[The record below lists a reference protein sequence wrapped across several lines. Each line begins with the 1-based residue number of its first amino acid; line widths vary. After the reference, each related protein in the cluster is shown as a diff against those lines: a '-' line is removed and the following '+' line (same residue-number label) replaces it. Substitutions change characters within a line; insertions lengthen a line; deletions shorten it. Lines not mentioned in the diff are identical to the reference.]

1 LTNIFLHH
9 IEISERIVPNSHIIF
24 AIMIIERIDDKS
36 RFLAIVKDLGRK
48 NSKTLGFFPEG
59 AFEEHAAKGCVI
71 VARSGKGEFY
81 GYLLYRI
88 VHRGGV
94 WPVGVIVHLCVDEP
108 HRKMGIA
115 KALVNKLRSITINN
129 FLRLEVNCRQDYDA
143 TNFWP
148 KSGFIYKGETLG
160 RSGHPI
166 LRWEMELRQL
176 PLMALMEQNR
186 AQKTRAVIDM
196 NILYRLQDP
205 LPEVFDRDKILSEEA
220 KALQED
226 WINEDVELLITPEA
240 FNEIRRNDNRTERL
254 CRRKF
259 ADQFGTI
266 TANFDDV
273 CSLEQRLSN
282 YFSIKSNESDRSDI
296 RQLAY
301 SIKGDASFFI
311 TQDTGLLKKS
321 EELHKEFGIR
331 ILSPGRFIGRLDEI
345 IREVEYLPRRL
356 GGACALTIGRAPSS
370 LISRLFPIYQ
380 CGNPEERKSQFES
393 KIRNFVAQL
402 SRYRVE
408 LCQIEKKPL
417 AFIVYDLG
425 DSSELGIP
433 MIRASR
439 SKLSGTVL
447 RHLLRRA
454 VQLSLKDNRPFV
466 RVTDIHAQGGFEQA
480 LEESGFTKVQ
490 DQWFKISLPV
500 ADNIE
505 GLVIRLSSLGES
517 FPATMPLVDNLV
529 VELLKATEEQDSLR
543 LSDLERRLWPVR
555 ILDANIPNFIVSIMP
570 FWAQHLFDEGIARQT
585 LYGGRDDL
593 LLRNE
598 NVYYRS
604 ARSGGGILSP
614 ARVLWYV
621 KQDKNNPMTSM
632 QVRAC
637 SLLDEVIISRAKDLY
652 SRFER
657 LGIYAWKDVLRT
669 AGQNANNK
677 IMALRFSNTVIL
689 PQPINL
695 QTLRNIMEEEGDKKP
710 LLQSPQRI
718 NNRTFARIYQTALLC
733 DGSRL

>member
-1 LTNIFLHH
+1 
-9 IEISERIVPNSHIIF
+9 
-24 AIMIIERIDDKS
+24 MIIEYIDEKS
-36 RFLAIVKDLGRK
+36 RFLPIVKDLGRK

-71 VARSGKGEFY
+71 VARARSGKGEFY
-81 GYLLYRI
+81 GYLLYRV

-94 WPVGVIVHLCVDEP
+94 WPVGVIVHLCIDEP
-108 HRKMGIA
+108 YRKMGIA

-129 FLRLEVNCRQDYDA
+129 FLRLEVNCRRDYDA
-143 TNFWP
+143 TDFWP
-148 KSGFIYKGETLG
+148 KSGFIYKGETIG

-176 PLMALMEQNR
+176 PLMALMEQSA

-205 LPEVFDRDKILSEEA
+205 LPDVEVFDRDRILSEEA

-226 WINEDVELLITPEA
+226 WIAEDVTLLITPEA
-240 FNEIRRNDNRTERL
+240 FNEIQRNDNYTERMR
-254 CRRKF
+254 RRKF
-259 ADQFGTI
+259 VDQYGI
-266 TANFDDV
+266 ISANFDDV
-273 CSLEQRLSN
+273 RSLEQRLSLF
-282 YFSIKSNESDRSDI
+282 FSIKSNESDRSDI

-301 SIKGDASFFI
+301 SIKGDALFFI
-311 TQDTGLLKKS
+311 TQDRGLLKKS
-321 EELHKEFGIR
+321 EEFHKEFGIR

-345 IREVEYLPRRL
+345 IREGEYLPRRL
-356 GGACALTIGRAPSS
+356 GGACALTIRRAPSS

-393 KIRNFVAQL
+393 RIRNFIAQL
-402 SRYRVE
+402 IRYTVE
-408 LCQIEKKPL
+408 LCQIGSKPL
-417 AFIVYDLG
+417 AFIVYDRS
-425 DSSELGIP
+425 DSSALGIP
-433 MIRASR
+433 MVRVSR
-439 SKLSGTVL
+439 STISGTVL

-454 VQLSLKDNRPFV
+454 VQISVEENRHFV

-480 LEESGFTKVQ
+480 LGECGFTKIQ
-490 DQWFKISLPV
+490 NQWFKISLPV

-505 GLVIRLSSLGES
+505 GIAIRLSSLGKR
-517 FPATMPLVDNLV
+517 FPATMPLVGNLI
-529 VELLKATEEQDSLR
+529 VELLNAAAEQDSLR
-543 LSDLERRLWPVR
+543 LADLERRLWPVR
-555 ILDANIPNFIVSIMP
+555 ILDANIPNFIVSIKP

-585 LYGGRDDL
+585 LMGGRDDL

-614 ARVLWYV
+614 ARILWYV
-621 KQDKNNPMTSM
+621 TQDKDNPITSM

-637 SLLDEVIISRAKDLY
+637 SLLDEVIIGRAKDVY

-657 LGIYAWKDVLRT
+657 LGIYEWEDVLRT
-669 AGQNANNK
+669 AGNNVNNK

-689 PQPINL
+689 PKPIDL
-695 QTLRNIMEEEGDKKP
+695 QTLKSIIREEEDKDP
-710 LLQSPQRI
+710 PLQSPQPI
-718 NNRTFARIYQTALLC
+718 HTRTFARIYQESLLC

>member
-1 LTNIFLHH
+1 
-9 IEISERIVPNSHIIF
+9 
-24 AIMIIERIDDKS
+24 MIIEYIDEKS
-36 RFLAIVKDLGRK
+36 RLLPIVKDLGRK

-71 VARSGKGEFY
+71 VARARSGKGEFY
-81 GYLLYRI
+81 GYLLYRV

-108 HRKMGIA
+108 YRKMGIA

-129 FLRLEVNCRQDYDA
+129 FLRLEVNCRRDYDA
-143 TNFWP
+143 TDFWP
-148 KSGFIYKGETLG
+148 KSGFIYKGETIG

-176 PLMALMEQNR
+176 PLMALMEQS
-186 AQKTRAVIDM
+186 ATQKTRAVIDM

-205 LPEVFDRDKILSEEA
+205 LPEVFDRDRILSEEA

-226 WINEDVELLITPEA
+226 WIAEDVLLLITPES
-240 FNEIRRNDNRTERL
+240 FNEIQRNDNPTERMR
-254 CRRKF
+254 RRKF
-259 ADQFGTI
+259 ADQFETI

-273 CSLEQRLSN
+273 LSLEQQLSIS
-282 YFSIKSNESDRSDI
+282 FSIQSNESDRSDI
-296 RQLAY
+296 RHLAY
-301 SIKGDASFFI
+301 SIKGDALYFI
-311 TQDTGLLKKS
+311 TQDRGLLKKT
-321 EELHKEFGIR
+321 EEFHREFGIR

-345 IREVEYLPRRL
+345 IREVEYLPKRL
-356 GGACALTIGRAPSS
+356 GGACALTIRRAPSS
-370 LISRLFPIYQ
+370 LISLLFPIYQ

-393 KIRNFVAQL
+393 KIRNFIAQL

-408 LCQIEKKPL
+408 LCQIGPKPL
-417 AFIVYDLG
+417 AFIVYDRS

-433 MIRASR
+433 MVRVSR
-439 SKLSGTVL
+439 STLSGTVL

-454 VQLSLKDNRPFV
+454 VQLSVKENRPFV

-480 LEESGFTKVQ
+480 LEECGFTKII

-505 GLVIRLSSLGES
+505 GLVIRLSILGER
-517 FPATMPLVDNLV
+517 FPATMPIVGNLIA
-529 VELLKATEEQDSLR
+529 ELLNAVEEQDSLR
-543 LSDLERRLWPVR
+543 LADMERRLWPLR

-570 FWAQHLFDEGIARQT
+570 VWAQHLFDEAIARQT
-585 LYGGRDDL
+585 LLGGRDDL

-621 KQDKNNPMTSM
+621 TQDKDNPMTSM

-637 SLLDEVIISRAKDLY
+637 SSLDEVIIGRAKDLY

-657 LGIYAWKDVLRT
+657 LGIYEWEDVLRT
-669 AGQNANNK
+669 ARHNVNNK
-677 IMALRFSNTVIL
+677 IMALRFSNTTIL
-689 PQPINL
+689 PRPIDL
-695 QTLRNIMEEEGDKKP
+695 QTLKNIMEEEEDKEP

-718 NNRTFARIYQTALLC
+718 HNRTFARIYQAALLC
-733 DGSRL
+733 DGSHL